1 MGWAIFLFWC
11 CSSFVCAAVARRAAL
26 YRFQGSFRNE
36 RVLPRRRVGRL
47 SGMTGSSLGMPK
59 SRASLCGS
67 PRRALAGP
75 TGARGPYATG
85 ATATT
90 ALWSAKRGRAR
101 ISPRASP
108 REAQFVRRLSPLP
121 PTRKTT
127 KLLVFDL
134 GDARNARRWRWS
146 LRLGGRRRV
155 REARLH
161 F

>member
-1 MGWAIFLFWC
+1 
-11 CSSFVCAAVARRAAL
+11 
-26 YRFQGSFRNE
+26 
-36 RVLPRRRVGRL
+36 
-47 SGMTGSSLGMPK
+47 MPK

-75 TGARGPYATG
+75 AGARGPYATG

-134 GDARNARRWRWS
+134 GDARNAGRRRRR
-146 LRLGGRRRV
+146 LRLSGRRRV

-161 F
+161 LQDRAPHPVDEALFPQIIALLQNLLEDERRRAF